1 MNYLKSKNFNYLFLG
16 LNTLFIIYFFILSI
30 FNRPHYD
37 DLNFLCKMRE
47 MSIKEYVLDM
57 YFSRSGRFIAYAING
72 IVFSLINYIKF
83 YWVFPIFF
91 WLLGVILS
99 VYGIL
104 KLANLKQN
112 FEHINLIIL
121 IYNVFVLTNI
131 DFATFNWLCALSYY
145 ILAPAMLSLI
155 ALLLKEKSNFRQMFS
170 IIFLSIFIGGGHEAF
185 TPIVLIVVLTIII
198 YILYKN
204 NFSFLNTLNS
214 LIFKKSVMAFVIMF
228 ALLLIVL
235 LAPGNYKRLEMDEFK
250 SPDGFLNYIKGFSQ
264 AITMFFYYLFFYLP
278 YYLIIAFIAA
288 YSLKVETNLVLIKAS
303 KNINKFI
310 LIYVIYLMLS
320 IFPSVYLWG
329 GFGIQRNY
337 THLVYISILFFIYFF
352 ICLIIKFKDYFE
364 NKLQLFSLVG
374 LIVLSV
380 IIIINIFL
388 DFKIAKT
395 YADAVDKRVELALNR
410 KKILSTTPLIVKP
423 LPAPYT
429 VDTKYILLKL
439 IGKKSNPKPLLY
451 YVSDVAAFSGEYN
464 EHFKNYYQ
472 LNFDLVLAQQ

>member
-1 MNYLKSKNFNYLFLG
+1 MNYLKSKNFNYLLLG
-16 LNTLFIIYFFILSI
+16 LNILFLIYFFILSI

-47 MSIKEYVLDM
+47 ISIKEYVLDM
-57 YFSRSGRFIAYAING
+57 YFSRSGRFVAYAING
-72 IVFSLINYIKF
+72 IVFTLINYIKF
-83 YWVFPIFF
+83 YWVFPILF
-91 WLLGVILS
+91 WLLGVVLS

-131 DFATFNWLCALSYY
+131 DFAVFNWLCALSYY

-155 ALLLKEKSNFRQMFS
+155 ALLLKENSNFRQILS

-198 YILYKN
+198 FILYKN
-204 NFSFLNTLNS
+204 KFSFLNALNS
-214 LIFKKSVMAFVIMF
+214 LIFKKSVIAFVIMF
-228 ALLLIVL
+228 AFLLLVL

-264 AITMFFYYLFFYLP
+264 ATTMFFYYLFFYLP
-278 YYLIIAFIAA
+278 YYLIIAFFAA
-288 YSLKVETNLVLIKAS
+288 NSLKIETNLVLIKAS

-310 LIYVIYLMLS
+310 LMYVIYLILS

-352 ICLIIKFKDYFE
+352 ICLFIKFKDYYK
-364 NKLQLFSLVG
+364 NKLQLFSFSG
-374 LIVLSV
+374 LIILSV
-380 IIIINIFL
+380 IMIINIFL
-388 DFKIAKT
+388 DFKTAKY

-410 KKILSTTPLIVKP
+410 KKIISTAPLIVKS
-423 LPAPYT
+423 LPAPNT
-429 VDTKYILLKL
+429 LDTKYILLKL

-451 YVSDVAAFSGEYN
+451 YVSDVDTISGEYN

-472 LNFDLVLAQQ
+472 LNFDLVLAQ